1 MGEFRRQCGR
11 WVRSGNTRGTRHLLP
26 GRKSLATG
34 GAISEGSRVPM
45 ANPKQTEVQPH
56 SVADDF
62 GCKPVTGVEINLLV
76 HPRNLPDFS
85 LLGNLTIPSRR
96 ALS

>member
-11 WVRSGNTRGTRHLLP
+11 WVRSGNTVGTRHLLP

-45 ANPKQTEVQPH
+45 ANPKQV
-56 SVADDF
+56 VD
-62 GCKPVTGVEINLLV
+62 VGVGRQESLS
-76 HPRNLPDFS
+76 LP
-85 LLGNLTIPSRR
+85 G
-96 ALS
+96 